1 VPRSYPYGKVPTSIG
16 IVVTEKVEKPL
27 VCCGY
32 ASAQMV
38 ARTARAGVGTNLK
51 TEGHRIRS
59 LGGRPHWNGSNAGEL
74 RAGLSKALGVKVTGI
89 TKGAVLSRVKQGF
102 GVTISIQYIKLP
114 SYLKV
119 QTNDFGHSVMLRGY
133 RSEGGYDLVGY
144 FDPLYEQ
151 GAQGSWAR
159 WVDIDQALW
168 DGGHNTATTK
178 WVPPTPPP
186 VTPPTGSSTEDDYVT
201 TPAIPKQLDV
211 PSGKWLYIHSD
222 FRTDPGNVQIS
233 PARQMPLA
241 GFTAKG
247 DYAVGYE
254 PASNVPTNLKVMYV
268 KKADATVIG
277 YPPPPASGP
286 TPDQV
291 LAIRKA
297 EYKRVTDGSIIQPP
311 KAPG

>member
-1 VPRSYPYGKVPTSIG
+1 MPRSYPYGKVPTDIG

-59 LGGRPHWNGSNAGEL
+59 LGGRAHWNGSNAGEL
-74 RAGLSKALGVKVTGI
+74 RVGLKKALSVTVTGI
-89 TKGAVLSRVKQGF
+89 TKAAVLARVKQGF

-114 SYLKV
+114 AYLKV
-119 QTNDFGHSVMLRGY
+119 QTNDFGHSQMLRGY
-133 RSEGGYDLVGY
+133 RSEGGYDYVGV
-144 FDPLYEQ
+144 FDPLWD
-151 GAQGSWAR
+151 QGSQGTWAR

-178 WVPPTPPP
+178 YVPPKPPP
-186 VTPPTGSSTEDDYVT
+186 VTPPTGSTTEDDYVT
-201 TPAIPKQLDV
+201 TPAKPMQVDV
-211 PSGKWLYIHSD
+211 KANAWLYVKSD
-222 FRTDPGNVQIS
+222 FSSNAGNIQIN
-233 PARQMPLA
+233 PARDMPLA
-241 GFTAKG
+241 GYTAKG

-254 PASNVPTNLKVMYV
+254 PSSNVPTNLKVMYL
-268 KKADATVIG
+268 KKADGTLKP
-277 YPPPPASGP
+277 YPPTQSAP

-311 KAPG
+311 KAP